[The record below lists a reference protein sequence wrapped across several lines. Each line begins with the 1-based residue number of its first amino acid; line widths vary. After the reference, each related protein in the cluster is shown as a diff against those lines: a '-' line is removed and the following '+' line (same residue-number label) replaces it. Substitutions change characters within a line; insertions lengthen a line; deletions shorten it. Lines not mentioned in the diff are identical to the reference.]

1 MMDLGTLQAHI
12 KLEGVDAFKNDLSS
26 CSESTSG
33 FSGDLDNLASTIL
46 PAVGTAIAG
55 AFAVE
60 KIVEFGKK
68 VVDFSTECVL
78 AYGEIE
84 QLEGGLEKIFGE
96 DAQTVIE
103 NANSA
108 FEDCGMSIQ
117 DYEETVLSFSA
128 RLVKDCEGDTQKAVE
143 YADTAIKQMSD
154 ISNAFGV
161 DMESV
166 EHAYQGFAKENYTM
180 LDNLKLGYAGT
191 KEGMEQLLADAE
203 KISGVHYDI
212 TNFNDVIDAIQVIIE
227 NMGVAGTTQEEASK
241 TIEGSLNKTKNA
253 WKNLVQ
259 EIGDPQGDVK
269 QKVDDLFDSIWNFA
283 DNVDLESLSKNL
295 LDALTNIVQKLKEP
309 KTIQI
314 IADTTA
320 TLVSTVIQMIPDLLV
335 GLADVGIAIAIGI
348 LKGVAEGLLGLP
360 EAIMKALGG
369 GEALS
374 ELEIRM
380 QEITNAFS
388 NGYYTAE
395 EYRQEMEN
403 LRDTFIESGGTV
415 AEFATAVGELQDQDF
430 GLNETNQQVVAG
442 LSDLVAGMEQT
453 NDALD
458 NTKSKAELVDDAMA
472 SVSDTAGEMGTAVSE
487 GADTVNEAIDGIET
501 NVDEMDLNGDDKGK
515 ELTDGIATG
524 IEEGYPDV
532 DVELKGIQDDVGKRS
547 YIEQGKAIG
556 RTIVMGIKHG
566 ITAYEGNV
574 KQWFEDLDTNVITWV
589 GDLSNLL
596 YNHGKDALE
605 SFYNGANDEK
615 NDEVEPFFSSLG
627 NDIIDAVGYMGD
639 LLFDGGYAMMAGM
652 ARGISEGASYVINEA
667 VWVAQEAIRQTNAT
681 LGIQSP
687 SKVFAKIGEFVD
699 KGLALGITNGAKG
712 VFDSM
717 TDVANGTVGAYNPQF
732 GNPAFAT
739 ASASGIGDTVYNI
752 YIDGAVVNDD
762 LQIKNQFQQL
772 LLDMARKGMM

>member
-33 FSGDLDNLASTIL
+33 FSGDLNNLASTIL

-191 KEGMEQLLADAE
+191 KEGMEELLADAE

-253 WKNLVQ
+253 WTNLVQ

-269 QKVDDLFDSIWNFA
+269 QKVDDLFDSIWNFV
-283 DNVDLESLSKNL
+283 DNVDLDSLKNNL

-309 KTIQI
+309 KTIQA
-314 IADTTA
+314 IADITA

-374 ELEIRM
+374 DLDLAM
-380 QEITNAFS
+380 QDIARNFS
-388 NGYYTAE
+388 NTGDIE
-395 EYRQEMEN
+395 EFRKNLEA
-403 LRDTFIESGGTV
+403 LRDEFYASGGTA
-415 AEFATAVGELQDQDF
+415 AEFATALGTLSEQEF
-430 GLNETNQQVVAG
+430 SWGETNNQVKDMILG
-442 LSDLVAGMEQT
+442 LIDTEEAQNAV
-453 NDALD
+453 LD
-458 NTKSKAELVDDAMA
+458 TTKDKTELVDQAMA

-501 NVDEMDLNGDDKGK
+501 NVDEMELNGDDKGK

-574 KQWFEDLDTNVITWV
+574 KKWFEDLDTNVITWV
-589 GDLSNLL
+589 GDLSDLL

-627 NDIIDAVGYMGD
+627 DNIIDAVGYMGD
-639 LLFDGGYAMMAGM
+639 LLFDAGYAMMAGM

-667 VWVAQEAIRQTNAT
+667 VWVAQEAVRQTNAT

-739 ASASGIGDTVYNI
+739 ASTFGVGDTVYNI